1 MKYFPDQN
9 ELQMRQRLK
18 VGLIFATRWMRL
30 VIHVLF
36 RNLWS
41 TIGADHIKASGA

>member
-18 VGLIFATRWMRL
+18 VCF
-30 VIHVLF
+30 LF
-36 RNLWS
+36 IDYFWVFK
-41 TIGADHIKASGA
+41 DV

>member
-18 VGLIFATRWMRL
+18 VDLLSAVRCRL
-30 VIHVLF
+30 LMAV
-36 RNLWS
+36 
-41 TIGADHIKASGA
+41 

>member
-18 VGLIFATRWMRL
+18 VTLLASHYSRL
-30 VIHVLF
+30 LKDV
-36 RNLWS
+36 
-41 TIGADHIKASGA
+41 

>member
-18 VGLIFATRWMRL
+18 VCFFFINYFQ
-30 VIHVLF
+30 VFKDV
-36 RNLWS
+36 
-41 TIGADHIKASGA
+41 

>member
-18 VGLIFATRWMRL
+18 VDLISAGRCRL
-30 VIHVLF
+30 LMGV
-36 RNLWS
+36 
-41 TIGADHIKASGA
+41 

>member
-18 VGLIFATRWMRL
+18 VHLISAGRWRL
-30 VIHVLF
+30 LMGV
-36 RNLWS
+36 
-41 TIGADHIKASGA
+41 

>member
-18 VGLIFATRWMRL
+18 VTLLSAGFSLL
-30 VIHVLF
+30 LKGV
-36 RNLWS
+36 
-41 TIGADHIKASGA
+41 

>member
-18 VGLIFATRWMRL
+18 VGGSIDHHLMLLNLIYRS
-30 VIHVLF
+30 
-36 RNLWS
+36 LWS
-41 TIGADHIKASGA
+41 ITGEVHIKGSGV